1 IYLIC
6 SFDQC
11 LDIFWKAGAAV
22 ANTGIDKVITD
33 TGVAADALTHGFNV
47 GTEDFSQVGHLIHEA
62 DVGSEH
68 TVGGVFGEFGT
79 AHVHHDHFVVI
90 AIEGGVEFAHHFF
103 GVLAVSA
110 DNDTLG
116 AHTVAYG

>member
-1 IYLIC
+1 LIR

-11 LDIFWKAGAAV
+11 LEIFWKVGAAV
-22 ANTGIDKVITD
+22 ANTGIDVVITD
-33 TGVAADALTHGFNV
+33 TGDAADALTHGFNV
-47 GTEDFSQVGHLIHEA
+47 GTEDFSLAGHLIHEA
-62 DVGSEH
+62 DLGSQH
-68 TVGGVFGEFGT
+68 AGGGLLCRVGT
-79 AHVHHDHFVVI
+79 AHVHHDHCVVI